1 MPMKTL
7 YIKKGSEIISE
18 GSDSDCAYFIE
29 SGSVKV
35 YKNLVTGRK
44 QMLETLHEK
53 DIFGELGLIDGLP
66 RMTTVTALE
75 DSSISVLTPEA
86 FNTLSKRNPQAL
98 IPLLG
103 ILVKRLRTALKI
115 LDDLENEANK

>member
-35 YKNLVTGRK
+35 CKNLVTGRK

-75 DSSISVLTPEA
+75 NSSISVLTPEA